1 MIARVREALG
11 IEVAIADL
19 FEKPVLASLAERII
33 DQQLESFDSNDLANI
48 LKHIE
53 KP

>member
-1 MIARVREALG
+1 
-11 IEVAIADL
+11 
-19 FEKPVLASLAERII
+19 LASLAECII